1 MRGELS
7 FIETQFPVSKISK
20 ESYKERMANYSQTLT
35 GLGKWWG
42 RKPLVLVRATILG
55 LLLPASDDPVKDRE
69 IFLKLMTMDDEGLW
83 LRKKQSGKKI
93 TAKDIVSILTDEPH
107 QERVLKKVQGFVSLF
122 PQITH
127 DLKST
132 LYTYIQKKNE
142 SYSWIKGTSENE
154 KEAFEK
160 LAFQSLYYDEKLDY
174 CVRPEHVENLSPETW
189 KEINTYLKTNANS
202 LPELIEELG
211 KLKFGHR
218 PKVGDAFCGGGSI
231 PFEAARMGCDVY
243 ASDLNPVAAL
253 LTWAAL
259 HIVGGGETVAQEVR
273 KAQEEIYKEV
283 DRQVTEWGIEHNE
296 ENHRADAY
304 LYCVEVEDPDT
315 GWKVPLAPS
324 WVIGEKTKTVAI
336 LHPDEKNKRYDIEIK
351 MNASET
357 EMKQAKAGTVKN
369 NYVVHPKNPNPVPM
383 SLIRRENRGGLRL
396 WEKEDILPREGD
408 VFQERLYC
416 IRYVAERDKIETKS
430 AKNSKKKTP
439 NSEVLL
445 SSENSEENE
454 ETSQVEYR
462 YYTAPTKEDLKRE
475 EKVYQLLRERFA
487 DWQEKGYVPSK
498 KIEEGAKTSEPI
510 RTRGW
515 AYWHQL
521 FNPRQLLVNGL
532 YLYITYEISNNNF
545 NNTVSLLRLGSV
557 ANWNSK
563 LCQFGV
569 GGSRDSI
576 SQTFY
581 NQALNT
587 LMSYATRTL
596 SETRSRWV
604 SDNSIDINLPN
615 KKFKSRFSI
624 DVRNIQQKFNSIPD
638 FWITDP
644 PYADAVVYHE
654 LTEFFLAWYEKHIP
668 KLFPEWYTDSKRSL
682 AIKGEGEG
690 FRRSMVEAYKNLADH
705 MPDNGMQVVMFTH
718 QDAGVWADLAIIL
731 WASGLRVTSAWT
743 IATETTSELKKGNY
757 VQGTVLL
764 VLRKNISTNTAFL
777 DELIPEIEDEVKRQV
792 DSMMKLDDK
801 EEPNFGDTDY
811 QLAAYAAALRVL
823 TSYKNL
829 GDINVERE
837 LSRNREKSPLEDIIE
852 NAKTV
857 AANYLIPD
865 GISKPL
871 WMDLSGME
879 RYYIKGL
886 DMESRGENTLGAF
899 QELARGYG
907 IREYESLMHSL
918 RANDSRAKTPMEFGS
933 SGLGDEGFGSSPTRY
948 ALYAIH
954 SAIQSGGASQ
964 GRFSLQTEMKNYRD
978 KKSQIVSL
986 LRYFSKLGV
995 TLDYWKIPSQM
1006 ANLIAGLVEGDR
1018 S

>member
-1 MRGELS
+1 
-7 FIETQFPVSKISK
+7 
-20 ESYKERMANYSQTLT
+20 
-35 GLGKWWG
+35 
-42 RKPLVLVRATILG
+42 
-55 LLLPASDDPVKDRE
+55 
-69 IFLKLMTMDDEGLW
+69 
-83 LRKKQSGKKI
+83 
-93 TAKDIVSILTDEPH
+93 
-107 QERVLKKVQGFVSLF
+107 
-122 PQITH
+122 
-127 DLKST
+127 
-132 LYTYIQKKNE
+132 
-142 SYSWIKGTSENE
+142 
-154 KEAFEK
+154 
-160 LAFQSLYYDEKLDY
+160 
-174 CVRPEHVENLSPETW
+174 
-189 KEINTYLKTNANS
+189 
-202 LPELIEELG
+202 
-211 KLKFGHR
+211 
-218 PKVGDAFCGGGSI
+218 
-231 PFEAARMGCDVY
+231 
-243 ASDLNPVAAL
+243 
-253 LTWAAL
+253 
-259 HIVGGGETVAQEVR
+259 
-273 KAQEEIYKEV
+273 
-283 DRQVTEWGIEHNE
+283 
-296 ENHRADAY
+296 
-304 LYCVEVEDPDT
+304 
-315 GWKVPLAPS
+315 
-324 WVIGEKTKTVAI
+324 
-336 LHPDEKNKRYDIEIK
+336 
-351 MNASET
+351 
-357 EMKQAKAGTVKN
+357 
-369 NYVVHPKNPNPVPM
+369 
-383 SLIRRENRGGLRL
+383 
-396 WEKEDILPREGD
+396 
-408 VFQERLYC
+408 
-416 IRYVAERDKIETKS
+416 
-430 AKNSKKKTP
+430 
-439 NSEVLL
+439 
-445 SSENSEENE
+445 
-454 ETSQVEYR
+454 
-462 YYTAPTKEDLKRE
+462 
-475 EKVYQLLRERFA
+475 
-487 DWQEKGYVPSK
+487 
-498 KIEEGAKTSEPI
+498 
-510 RTRGW
+510 
-515 AYWHQL
+515 
-521 FNPRQLLVNGL
+521 
-532 YLYITYEISNNNF
+532 
-545 NNTVSLLRLGSV
+545 
-557 ANWNSK
+557 
-563 LCQFGV
+563 
-569 GGSRDSI
+569 
-576 SQTFY
+576 
-581 NQALNT
+581 
-587 LMSYATRTL
+587 
-596 SETRSRWV
+596 
-604 SDNSIDINLPN
+604 
-615 KKFKSRFSI
+615 
-624 DVRNIQQKFNSIPD
+624 
-638 FWITDP
+638 
-644 PYADAVVYHE
+644 
-654 LTEFFLAWYEKHIP
+654 
-668 KLFPEWYTDSKRSL
+668 
-682 AIKGEGEG
+682 
-690 FRRSMVEAYKNLADH
+690 MVEAYKNLADH